1 MCHGTGAPTGP
12 HLYGGGEHEAASRG
26 RPEVRRRVAR
36 RRRVASKV
44 AVPARGELDEE
55 ELEGTAALVQ
65 G

>member
-1 MCHGTGAPTGP
+1 MRVRVRVRVRVRDRVRAP
-12 HLYGGGEHEAASRG
+12 RG
-26 RPEVRRRVAR
+26 RPEVRGRVAR
-36 RRRVASKV
+36 RRRVASEV